1 MKPIKLTMQAFGPF
15 AQTETIEFDKLGTNP
30 LFLINGP
37 TGSGKTSI
45 LDAICFAL
53 YGETTG
59 NERQGIQMRCDMA
72 APTLLTEVTLEFS
85 LHGKSYRVIRSPEQE
100 APKARGEGMTVR
112 KHTAAL
118 YEITDEEKLITSK
131 TTQVKTEVTNI
142 IGLNETQFRQV
153 MVLPQGKFRELLLAT
168 SKEREEIFG
177 QLFQTDI
184 YKKIEYALKDKASA
198 ISKAKDE
205 FDNQIRGALQV
216 AGVSSEA
223 ELTEQREALSVQ
235 FESVQKQEQESLAQ
249 LNAVKTELQKAE
261 ALSNEFKKREQAEV
275 ALKQHLEQSD
285 AVSSRQL
292 QLDNAKKASKVELPY
307 VTLQNASKQTQ
318 ELEQK
323 VAKLSQDLTVAND
336 AVKSKEGALQ
346 TAKEQAAQ
354 LPKLTEQ
361 QYQLEGMKGKLVEK
375 SELEE
380 AINAGLAQKSEFE
393 VTLKKYIALKEKLT
407 LEAQQG
413 QKSLDQARVDVAS
426 IGSVEAEI
434 KQQQRLMQDLQK
446 LTGLNQELAKLD
458 ALTPSK
464 QASVDKAKAR
474 YAELQRSAD
483 TLELSW
489 HNAQAAVLAQRLQ
502 AGEMCPVCGS
512 VEHPQPAQFVGEE
525 VTKDQVQNARN
536 IEREGQVALN
546 QLNNQLEQHNIAI
559 EQYKQQIE
567 QLSVELGQNA
577 SMDLSALQASM
588 QQLNERL
595 QQLSSINLVQLE
607 QSVNELNQRCITGES
622 KINDLQNQMAANES
636 TIKVNQEQL
645 AKLSASLDAKYS
657 SLDVLEQEIVAIQK
671 QITELNT
678 AFESAQN
685 HLQQAVLAKTNIES
699 QLTTNQQWLNEALD
713 RLNTAKADWNQALQA
728 SAFEDEAQFIACKVD
743 EAEMQ
748 IWQQEIDVFKQ
759 TQIKLEQTL
768 ADLSST
774 LKDLALPDLD
784 DLNVKLNSIQQSY
797 VEARNQL
804 DSTRSLF
811 ERLEKVRNDI
821 ATLHDKNTKL
831 EDEYKVFGTLYDVAS
846 GKTGSRISLHR
857 FVLGV
862 LLDDVLIQASQR
874 LSLMSKGRYILAR
887 KTEGF
892 KGAAGRGLDLVVEDS
907 YTGKTR
913 DVATLSGGES
923 FMAAL
928 ALALGLSDVVQ
939 SYSGGIRLDT
949 LFIDEGF
956 GSLDPE
962 SLDLAIQTL
971 VDLQQTGRM
980 IGVISHVSEL
990 KEQMAQRIDVEPSRL
1005 GSTVSVK
1012 SQMAFDSSSVK
1023 VNGTGKH

>member
-235 FESVQKQEQESLAQ
+235 FETVQKQEKESLAQ
-249 LNAVKTELQKAE
+249 LNAVKTDLQKAE
-261 ALSNEFKKREQAEV
+261 ALSNEFKKREQAEI

-375 SELEE
+375 SELEK
-380 AINAGLAQKSEFE
+380 AINAGLTQKSEFE
-393 VTLKKYIALKEKLT
+393 ATLKKYIALKEKLT

-458 ALTPSK
+458 ALTLSK
-464 QASVDKAKAR
+464 QASVDQAKAR
-474 YAELQRSAD
+474 YVELQRSAD

-525 VTKDQVQNARN
+525 VTKEQVQRARN
-536 IEREGQVALN
+536 TEREGQVVLN
-546 QLNNQLEQHNIAI
+546 QLNNQLEQHNIAVG
-559 EQYKQQIE
+559 QYKQQIE

-607 QSVNELNQRCITGES
+607 QSVNELNQRCVTGEG
-622 KINDLQNQMAANES
+622 KINDLLNQMAANES

-657 SLDVLEQEIVAIQK
+657 SLEVLEQDIVAIQK
-671 QITELNT
+671 QIAELNAT
-678 AFESAQN
+678 FEAAQN

-699 QLTTNQQWLNEALD
+699 QLTTNQQWLNEALE
-713 RLNTAKADWNQALQA
+713 RLNTAKTDWAQALQA
-728 SAFEDEAQFIACKVD
+728 SAFEDEAQFLASKVD

-748 IWQQEIDVFKQ
+748 VWQQEIDVFKQ

-768 ADLSST
+768 ADLSSE
-774 LKDLALPDLD
+774 LKDLALPDLEG
-784 DLNVKLNSIQQSY
+784 LNVKLNSIQQSY

-962 SLDLAIQTL
+962 SLDLSIQTL

-1012 SQMAFDSSSVK
+1012 SQMAFDS
-1023 VNGTGKH
+1023 

>member
-223 ELTEQREALSVQ
+223 ELTEQREALSSQ

-261 ALSNEFKKREQAEV
+261 VLSNEFKKREQAEI
-275 ALKQHLEQSD
+275 ALKRHLEQSD

-292 QLDNAKKASKVELPY
+292 QLDNAMKASKVELPY

-346 TAKEQAAQ
+346 IAKEQAAQ

-375 SELEE
+375 SELEK
-380 AINAGLAQKSEFE
+380 AINAGLTQKSEFE
-393 VTLKKYIALKEKLT
+393 ATLKKYIALKEKLT
-407 LEAQQG
+407 LEAQRG

-426 IGSVEAEI
+426 IGSVEVEI

-464 QASVDKAKAR
+464 QASVDQAKAR
-474 YAELQRSAD
+474 YVELQRSAD

-525 VTKDQVQNARN
+525 VTKEQVQRARN
-536 IEREGQVALN
+536 TEREGQVVLN
-546 QLNNQLEQHNIAI
+546 QLNNQLEQHNIAVG
-559 EQYKQQIE
+559 QYKQQIE

-577 SMDLSALQASM
+577 SMDSGALQASM
-588 QQLNERL
+588 QQFNERL
-595 QQLSSINLVQLE
+595 QKLSSINLVQLE
-607 QSVNELNQRCITGES
+607 QNVNELNQRCVTGEG

-657 SLDVLEQEIVAIQK
+657 SLEVLEQDIVAIQK
-671 QITELNT
+671 QITDLNT
-678 AFESAQN
+678 SLETAQN

-699 QLTTNQQWLNEALD
+699 QLTTNQQWLNEALEH
-713 RLNTAKADWNQALQA
+713 LNTAKTDWAQALQA
-728 SAFEDEAQFIACKVD
+728 SAFEDEAQFLASKVD

-748 IWQQEIDVFKQ
+748 VWQQEIDAFKQ
-759 TQIKLEQTL
+759 NQIKLEQTL
-768 ADLSST
+768 TDLSST
-774 LKDLALPDLD
+774 LKDLVLPDLEE
-784 DLNVKLNSIQQSY
+784 LNVKLNSNQQNY

-1012 SQMAFDSSSVK
+1012 SQMVFDS
-1023 VNGTGKH
+1023 

>member
-131 TTQVKTEVTNI
+131 TTQVKTELTNI

-168 SKEREEIFG
+168 SKEREETFG

-249 LNAVKTELQKAE
+249 LNALKTELQKAE
-261 ALSNEFKKREQAEV
+261 ALSNEFKKREQAEI

-307 VTLQNASKQTQ
+307 VTLQSASKQTQ

-346 TAKEQAAQ
+346 IAKEQAAQ

-361 QYQLEGMKGKLVEK
+361 QYQLEGMKVKLVEK
-375 SELEE
+375 AELEK
-380 AINAGLAQKSEFE
+380 AINAGLTQKSEFE
-393 VTLKKYIALKEKLT
+393 ATLKKYSALKEKLT

-413 QKSLDQARVDVAS
+413 QKLLDQARVDVAS

-446 LTGLNQELAKLD
+446 LTGLDQELAKLD
-458 ALTPSK
+458 TLAPSK
-464 QASVDKAKAR
+464 QASVDQAKAR
-474 YAELQRSAD
+474 YVELQRSAD

-559 EQYKQQIE
+559 GQYKQQIE

-577 SMDLSALQASM
+577 SMDLGTLQASM

-607 QSVNELNQRCITGES
+607 QSVNELNQRCVTGEG

-657 SLDVLEQEIVAIQK
+657 SLEVLEQDIVAIQK
-671 QITELNT
+671 QIAELNS
-678 AFESAQN
+678 ALENAQN

-713 RLNTAKADWNQALQA
+713 RLSTAKADWEQALQA
-728 SAFEDEAQFIACKVD
+728 SAFEDEAQFLACKVD

-748 IWQQEIDVFKQ
+748 VWQKEIEVFKQ

-774 LKDLALPDLD
+774 LKDLALPDLQG
-784 DLNVKLNSIQQSY
+784 LNVKLNSVQQSY

-1012 SQMAFDSSSVK
+1012 SQMVFDS
-1023 VNGTGKH
+1023 

>member
-1 MKPIKLTMQAFGPF
+1 MKPFKLTMQAFGPF

-118 YEITDEEKLITSK
+118 YEITDEDKLITSK

-216 AGVSSEA
+216 AGVSSEV

-235 FESVQKQEQESLAQ
+235 FETVQKQEQESLAQ

-261 ALSNEFKKREQAEV
+261 ALSNEFKKREQAEI

-323 VAKLSQDLTVAND
+323 VAKLSQDLSVAND

-375 SELEE
+375 SELEK
-380 AINAGLAQKSEFE
+380 AINAGLTQKSEFE
-393 VTLKKYIALKEKLT
+393 ATLKKYISLKEKLT

-464 QASVDKAKAR
+464 QASVDQAKAR
-474 YAELQRSAD
+474 YVELQRSAD

-525 VTKDQVQNARN
+525 VTKEQVQRARN
-536 IEREGQVALN
+536 TEREGQVVLN
-546 QLNNQLEQHNIAI
+546 QLNNQLEQHNIAVG
-559 EQYKQQIE
+559 QYKQQIE
-567 QLSVELGQNA
+567 QLSVELGHNA

-607 QSVNELNQRCITGES
+607 QSVNELYQRCVTGEG

-657 SLDVLEQEIVAIQK
+657 SLEVLEQDIVAIQK
-671 QITELNT
+671 QIKELNT
-678 AFESAQN
+678 AFETAQN

-699 QLTTNQQWLNEALD
+699 QLTTNQQWLNEALE
-713 RLNTAKADWNQALQA
+713 RLNTAKADWAQALQA
-728 SAFEDEAQFIACKVD
+728 SAFEDEAQFLASKVD

-748 IWQQEIDVFKQ
+748 VWQQEIDVFKQ

-774 LKDLALPDLD
+774 LKDLALPDLEG
-784 DLNVKLNSIQQSY
+784 LNVKLNSIQQSY

-846 GKTGSRISLHR
+846 GKTGSRINLHR

-1012 SQMAFDSSSVK
+1012 SQMTFDS
-1023 VNGTGKH
+1023 

>member
-142 IGLNETQFRQV
+142 VGLNETQFRQV

-198 ISKAKDE
+198 ISKAKGE

-261 ALSNEFKKREQAEV
+261 ALSNEFKKREQAEI
-275 ALKQHLEQSD
+275 ALKRHLEQSD

-375 SELEE
+375 SELEK
-380 AINAGLAQKSEFE
+380 AINAGLTQKSEFE
-393 VTLKKYIALKEKLT
+393 ATLKKYIALKEKLT
-407 LEAQQG
+407 LEAQRG

-464 QASVDKAKAR
+464 QALVDQAKAR
-474 YAELQRSAD
+474 YVELQRSAD

-525 VTKDQVQNARN
+525 VTKEQVQRARN
-536 IEREGQVALN
+536 TEREGQVVLN
-546 QLNNQLEQHNIAI
+546 QLNNQLEQHNIAVG
-559 EQYKQQIE
+559 QYKQQIE

-577 SMDLSALQASM
+577 LMDLSALQASM

-607 QSVNELNQRCITGES
+607 QSVNELNQRCVTGEG
-622 KINDLQNQMAANES
+622 KISDLQNQMAANES
-636 TIKVNQEQL
+636 TVKVNQEQL

-657 SLDVLEQEIVAIQK
+657 SLEVLEQDIVAIQK
-671 QITELNT
+671 QIAELNAT
-678 AFESAQN
+678 FESAQN

-699 QLTTNQQWLNEALD
+699 QLTTNQQWLNEALE
-713 RLNTAKADWNQALQA
+713 RLNTAKADWAQALQA
-728 SAFEDEAQFIACKVD
+728 SAFEDEAQFLTSKVD

-748 IWQQEIDVFKQ
+748 VWQQEIDAFKQ

-768 ADLSST
+768 ADLNST
-774 LKDLALPDLD
+774 LKDLVLPDLEGF
-784 DLNVKLNSIQQSY
+784 NVKLNSVQQSY

-874 LSLMSKGRYILAR
+874 LSLISKGRYILAR

-1012 SQMAFDSSSVK
+1012 SQMAFDS
-1023 VNGTGKH
+1023 

>member
-249 LNAVKTELQKAE
+249 LNALKTELQKAE
-261 ALSNEFKKREQAEV
+261 ALSNEFKKREQAEI

-307 VTLQNASKQTQ
+307 VTLQSASKQTQ

-375 SELEE
+375 SELEK
-380 AINAGLAQKSEFE
+380 AINAGLTQKCEFE
-393 VTLKKYIALKEKLT
+393 ATLKKYIALKEKLT

-426 IGSVEAEI
+426 IGTVEAEI

-464 QASVDKAKAR
+464 QASVDQAKAR
-474 YAELQRSAD
+474 YVELQRSAD

-525 VTKDQVQNARN
+525 VTKEQVQRARN
-536 IEREGQVALN
+536 TEREGQVALN
-546 QLNNQLEQHNIAI
+546 QLSNQLEQHNIAVG
-559 EQYKQQIE
+559 QYKQQIE
-567 QLSVELGQNA
+567 QLSVELGQTA

-595 QQLSSINLVQLE
+595 QQLSSIDLVQLE
-607 QSVNELNQRCITGES
+607 QSVNELNQRCVTGEG

-636 TIKVNQEQL
+636 TIKVNREQL
-645 AKLSASLDAKYS
+645 AKLSSSLDAKYS
-657 SLDVLEQEIVAIQK
+657 SLEVLEQDIVAIQK
-671 QITELNT
+671 QIAELNS
-678 AFESAQN
+678 ALENAQN

-699 QLTTNQQWLNEALD
+699 QLTTNQQWFNEALD
-713 RLNTAKADWNQALQA
+713 RFSTAKADWEQALQA
-728 SAFEDEAQFIACKVD
+728 SAFEDEAQFLACKVD

-748 IWQQEIDVFKQ
+748 VWQQEIDAFKQ

-774 LKDLALPDLD
+774 LKDLALPDLENI
-784 DLNVKLNSIQQSY
+784 NVKLNSVQQSY

-1012 SQMAFDSSSVK
+1012 SQMAFDS
-1023 VNGTGKH
+1023 

>member
-59 NERQGIQMRCDMA
+59 NDRQGTQMRCDMA

-216 AGVSSEA
+216 AGVSSEV
-223 ELTEQREALSVQ
+223 ELTEQREALYAQ

-261 ALSNEFKKREQAEV
+261 ALSNEFKKREQAEI

-375 SELEE
+375 SELEK
-380 AINAGLAQKSEFE
+380 AINAGLTQKSEFE
-393 VTLKKYIALKEKLT
+393 VTLNKYIALKEKLT

-464 QASVDKAKAR
+464 QASVDQAKAR
-474 YAELQRSAD
+474 YVELQRSAD

-525 VTKDQVQNARN
+525 VTKEQVQRARN
-536 IEREGQVALN
+536 TEREGQVVLN
-546 QLNNQLEQHNIAI
+546 QLNNQLEQHNIAVG
-559 EQYKQQIE
+559 QYKQQIE

-577 SMDLSALQASM
+577 LMDLSALQASM

-607 QSVNELNQRCITGES
+607 QSVNELNQRCVTGEG
-622 KINDLQNQMAANES
+622 KINDLLNQMAANES

-657 SLDVLEQEIVAIQK
+657 SLEVLEQDIVAIQK
-671 QITELNT
+671 QIAELNAT
-678 AFESAQN
+678 FEAAQN

-699 QLTTNQQWLNEALD
+699 QLTTNQQWLNEALE
-713 RLNTAKADWNQALQA
+713 RLNTAKTDWAQALQA
-728 SAFEDEAQFIACKVD
+728 SAFEDEAQFLACKVD

-748 IWQQEIDVFKQ
+748 VWQQEIDAFKQ

-768 ADLSST
+768 ADLNST
-774 LKDLALPDLD
+774 LKDLALPDLEG
-784 DLNVKLNSIQQSY
+784 LNVKLNSTQQSY

-1012 SQMAFDSSSVK
+1012 SQMAFDS
-1023 VNGTGKH
+1023 

>member
-131 TTQVKTEVTNI
+131 TTQVKTEVSNI

-261 ALSNEFKKREQAEV
+261 ALSNEFKKREHAEI
-275 ALKQHLEQSD
+275 ALKQHLEKSD

-307 VTLQNASKQTQ
+307 VTLQNASKQMQ

-323 VAKLSQDLTVAND
+323 VAKLSQDLTVANE

-375 SELEE
+375 SELEK
-380 AINAGLAQKSEFE
+380 AINAGLTQKSEFE
-393 VTLKKYIALKEKLT
+393 ATLKKYIALKEKLT

-464 QASVDKAKAR
+464 QASVDQAKAR
-474 YAELQRSAD
+474 YVELQRSAD

-536 IEREGQVALN
+536 IEREGQVLLN

-559 EQYKQQIE
+559 GQYKQQIE

-577 SMDLSALQASM
+577 SMDLGALQASM

-607 QSVNELNQRCITGES
+607 QSVNELNQRCVTGEG

-657 SLDVLEQEIVAIQK
+657 SLEVLEQDIVAIQK
-671 QITELNT
+671 QIAELNAT
-678 AFESAQN
+678 FEAAQN

-699 QLTTNQQWLNEALD
+699 QLTTNQQWLNEAVE
-713 RLNTAKADWNQALQA
+713 RLNTAQTDWAQALQA
-728 SAFEDEAQFIACKVD
+728 SAFEDEAQFLASKVD

-748 IWQQEIDVFKQ
+748 VWQQEIDVFKQ

-768 ADLSST
+768 ADLSSE
-774 LKDLALPDLD
+774 LKDLALPDIEE
-784 DLNVKLNSIQQSY
+784 LNVKLNSVQQGY

-831 EDEYKVFGTLYDVAS
+831 ENEYKVFGTLYDVAS

-1012 SQMAFDSSSVK
+1012 SQMVFDS
-1023 VNGTGKH
+1023 

>member
-15 AQTETIEFDKLGTNP
+15 AQTETIEFDKLGANP

-249 LNAVKTELQKAE
+249 LNALKTELQKAE
-261 ALSNEFKKREQAEV
+261 ALSNEFKKREQAEI

-307 VTLQNASKQTQ
+307 VTLQSASKQTQ

-323 VAKLSQDLTVAND
+323 IAKLSQDLTVAND

-375 SELEE
+375 SELEK
-380 AINAGLAQKSEFE
+380 AINAGLTQKSEFE
-393 VTLKKYIALKEKLT
+393 ATLKKYIALKEKLT

-413 QKSLDQARVDVAS
+413 QKLLDQARVDVAS
-426 IGSVEAEI
+426 IGTVEAEI

-464 QASVDKAKAR
+464 QASVDQAKAR
-474 YAELQRSAD
+474 YVELQRSAD

-489 HNAQAAVLAQRLQ
+489 HNAQAAVLAQRLR

-525 VTKDQVQNARN
+525 VTKEQVQRARN
-536 IEREGQVALN
+536 TEREGQVALN
-546 QLNNQLEQHNIAI
+546 QLSNQLEQHNIAVG
-559 EQYKQQIE
+559 QYKQQIE
-567 QLSVELGQNA
+567 QLSVELGQTA

-588 QQLNERL
+588 QQLSERL

-607 QSVNELNQRCITGES
+607 QSVNELNQRCVTGEG

-636 TIKVNQEQL
+636 TIKVNREQL

-657 SLDVLEQEIVAIQK
+657 SLEVLEQDIVAIQK
-671 QITELNT
+671 QIAELNS
-678 AFESAQN
+678 ALENAQN

-713 RLNTAKADWNQALQA
+713 RFSTAKADWEQALQA
-728 SAFEDEAQFIACKVD
+728 SAFEDEAQFLACKVD

-748 IWQQEIDVFKQ
+748 VWQQEIDAFKQ

-774 LKDLALPDLD
+774 LKDLALPDLEN
-784 DLNVKLNSIQQSY
+784 LNVKLNSVQQSY

-821 ATLHDKNTKL
+821 ATLHDKNIKL

-1012 SQMAFDSSSVK
+1012 SQMAFDS
-1023 VNGTGKH
+1023 

>member
-216 AGVSSEA
+216 AGVSSEV
-223 ELTEQREALSVQ
+223 ELTEQREALSFQ

-261 ALSNEFKKREQAEV
+261 ALSNEFKKREHAEI
-275 ALKQHLEQSD
+275 ALKQHLEKSD

-375 SELEE
+375 SELEK
-380 AINAGLAQKSEFE
+380 AINAGLTQKSEFE
-393 VTLKKYIALKEKLT
+393 ATLKKYIALKEKLT

-426 IGSVEAEI
+426 IGTVEAEI

-464 QASVDKAKAR
+464 QASVDQAKAR
-474 YAELQRSAD
+474 YVELQRSAD

-525 VTKDQVQNARN
+525 VTKVQVQNARN

-559 EQYKQQIE
+559 GQYKQQIE

-577 SMDLSALQASM
+577 STDLGALQTSM
-588 QQLNERL
+588 QQFNERL

-607 QSVNELNQRCITGES
+607 QSVNELNQRCVTGEG
-622 KINDLQNQMAANES
+622 KINDLQNQMVANES

-657 SLDVLEQEIVAIQK
+657 SLEVLEQDIVAIQK
-671 QITELNT
+671 QIAELNS
-678 AFESAQN
+678 ALENAQN

-713 RLNTAKADWNQALQA
+713 RFSTAKADWEQALQA
-728 SAFEDEAQFIACKVD
+728 SAFEDEAQFLACKVD

-748 IWQQEIDVFKQ
+748 VWQQEIDAFKQ

-774 LKDLALPDLD
+774 LKDLALPDLEN
-784 DLNVKLNSIQQSY
+784 LNVKLNSVQQSY

-1012 SQMAFDSSSVK
+1012 SQMAFDS
-1023 VNGTGKH
+1023 

>member
-118 YEITDEEKLITSK
+118 YEVTDEEKLITSK

-142 IGLNETQFRQV
+142 VGLNETQFRQV

-184 YKKIEYALKDKASA
+184 YKKIEYALKDKAST

-261 ALSNEFKKREQAEV
+261 ALSNEFKKREQAEI
-275 ALKQHLEQSD
+275 ALKRHLEQSD

-375 SELEE
+375 SELEK
-380 AINAGLAQKSEFE
+380 AINAGLTQKSEFE
-393 VTLKKYIALKEKLT
+393 ATLKKYIALKEKLT
-407 LEAQQG
+407 LEAQRG

-464 QASVDKAKAR
+464 QALFDQAKAR
-474 YAELQRSAD
+474 YVELQRSAD

-525 VTKDQVQNARN
+525 VTKEQVQRARN
-536 IEREGQVALN
+536 TEREGQVALN
-546 QLNNQLEQHNIAI
+546 QLSNQLEQHNIAVG
-559 EQYKQQIE
+559 QYKQQIE

-607 QSVNELNQRCITGES
+607 QSVNELNQRCVTGES

-636 TIKVNQEQL
+636 TIKGNQEQL

-657 SLDVLEQEIVAIQK
+657 SLEVLEQDIVVIQK

-699 QLTTNQQWLNEALD
+699 QLTTNQQWLNEALE
-713 RLNTAKADWNQALQA
+713 RLNTAKTDWAQSLQA
-728 SAFEDEAQFIACKVD
+728 SAFEDEAQFLASKVD

-748 IWQQEIDVFKQ
+748 VWQQEIEAFKQ

-774 LKDLALPDLD
+774 LKDLALPDLEGF
-784 DLNVKLNSIQQSY
+784 NVKLNSVQQSY

-928 ALALGLSDVVQ
+928 ALALGLS
-939 SYSGGIRLDT
+939 
-949 LFIDEGF
+949 
-956 GSLDPE
+956 
-962 SLDLAIQTL
+962 
-971 VDLQQTGRM
+971 
-980 IGVISHVSEL
+980 
-990 KEQMAQRIDVEPSRL
+990 
-1005 GSTVSVK
+1005 
-1012 SQMAFDSSSVK
+1012 
-1023 VNGTGKH
+1023 

>member
-131 TTQVKTEVTNI
+131 TTQVKIEVTNI

-249 LNAVKTELQKAE
+249 LNALKTELQKAE
-261 ALSNEFKKREQAEV
+261 ALSNEFKKREQAEI

-354 LPKLTEQ
+354 LPKLIEQ

-375 SELEE
+375 SELEK
-380 AINAGLAQKSEFE
+380 AINAGLTQKSEFE
-393 VTLKKYIALKEKLT
+393 ATLKKYIALKEKLT

-426 IGSVEAEI
+426 IGTVEAEI

-464 QASVDKAKAR
+464 QASVDQVKAR
-474 YAELQRSAD
+474 YVELQRSAD

-489 HNAQAAVLAQRLQ
+489 HNAQAAVLAQRLR

-525 VTKDQVQNARN
+525 VTKEQVQRARN
-536 IEREGQVALN
+536 TEREGQVALN
-546 QLNNQLEQHNIAI
+546 QLSNQLEQHNIAVG
-559 EQYKQQIE
+559 QYKQQIE
-567 QLSVELGQNA
+567 QLSVELGQAA

-607 QSVNELNQRCITGES
+607 QSVNELNQRCVTGEG

-636 TIKVNQEQL
+636 TIKVNREQL

-657 SLDVLEQEIVAIQK
+657 SLEVLEQDIVAIQK
-671 QITELNT
+671 QIAELNS
-678 AFESAQN
+678 ALENAQN

-713 RLNTAKADWNQALQA
+713 RFSTAKADWEQALQA
-728 SAFEDEAQFIACKVD
+728 SAFEDEAQFLACKVD

-748 IWQQEIDVFKQ
+748 VWQQEIDAFKQ

-774 LKDLALPDLD
+774 LKDLALPDLEN
-784 DLNVKLNSIQQSY
+784 LNVKLNGVQQSY

-1012 SQMAFDSSSVK
+1012 SQMAFDS
-1023 VNGTGKH
+1023 

>member
-216 AGVSSEA
+216 AGVSSEV

-249 LNAVKTELQKAE
+249 LNAVKTDLQKAE
-261 ALSNEFKKREQAEV
+261 ALSNEFKKREQAEI

-375 SELEE
+375 SELEK
-380 AINAGLAQKSEFE
+380 AINAGLTQKSEFE
-393 VTLKKYIALKEKLT
+393 ATLKKYSALKEKLT

-413 QKSLDQARVDVAS
+413 QKLLDQARVDVAS

-458 ALTPSK
+458 TLAPSK
-464 QASVDKAKAR
+464 QASVDQAKAR
-474 YAELQRSAD
+474 YVELQRSAD

-559 EQYKQQIE
+559 GQYKQQIE

-577 SMDLSALQASM
+577 SMDLGTLQASM

-607 QSVNELNQRCITGES
+607 QSVNELNQRCVTGEG

-657 SLDVLEQEIVAIQK
+657 SLEVLEQEIVAIQK
-671 QITELNT
+671 QIAELNS
-678 AFESAQN
+678 ALENAQN

-713 RLNTAKADWNQALQA
+713 RLSIAKADWEQALQA
-728 SAFEDEAQFIACKVD
+728 SAFEDKAQFLACKVD

-748 IWQQEIDVFKQ
+748 VWQQEIEAFKQ

-768 ADLSST
+768 ADLSSM
-774 LKDLALPDLD
+774 LKDLALPDLEG
-784 DLNVKLNSIQQSY
+784 LNVKLNSVQQSY

-1012 SQMAFDSSSVK
+1012 SQMAFDS
-1023 VNGTGKH
+1023 

>member
-249 LNAVKTELQKAE
+249 LNALKTELQKAE
-261 ALSNEFKKREQAEV
+261 ALSNEFKKREQAEI

-307 VTLQNASKQTQ
+307 VTLQNTSKQTQ

-375 SELEE
+375 SELEK
-380 AINAGLAQKSEFE
+380 AINAGLTQKSEFE
-393 VTLKKYIALKEKLT
+393 ATLKKYIALKEKLT

-464 QASVDKAKAR
+464 QASVDQAKAR
-474 YAELQRSAD
+474 YVELQRSAD

-525 VTKDQVQNARN
+525 VTKEQVQRARN
-536 IEREGQVALN
+536 TEREGQVALN

-559 EQYKQQIE
+559 GQYKQQIE

-577 SMDLSALQASM
+577 SMDLGALQASM
-588 QQLNERL
+588 QQLDERL

-607 QSVNELNQRCITGES
+607 QSVNELNQRCVTGEG

-636 TIKVNQEQL
+636 TIKVNREQL
-645 AKLSASLDAKYS
+645 AKLSSSLDAKYS
-657 SLDVLEQEIVAIQK
+657 SLEVLEQDIVAIQK
-671 QITELNT
+671 QIAELNS
-678 AFESAQN
+678 ALENAQN

-713 RLNTAKADWNQALQA
+713 RFSTAKADWEQALQA
-728 SAFEDEAQFIACKVD
+728 SAFEDEAQFLACKVD

-748 IWQQEIDVFKQ
+748 VWQQEIDAFKQ

-774 LKDLALPDLD
+774 LKDLALPDLENI
-784 DLNVKLNSIQQSY
+784 NVKLNSVQQSY

-1012 SQMAFDSSSVK
+1012 SQMAFDS
-1023 VNGTGKH
+1023 

>member
-1 MKPIKLTMQAFGPF
+1 MKPIQLTMQAFGPF

-118 YEITDEEKLITSK
+118 YEITEEEKLITSK

-216 AGVSSEA
+216 AGVSSEV
-223 ELTEQREALSVQ
+223 ELTEQREALFSQ

-261 ALSNEFKKREQAEV
+261 ALSNEFKKREHAEI
-275 ALKQHLEQSD
+275 ALKQHLEKSD

-375 SELEE
+375 SELEK
-380 AINAGLAQKSEFE
+380 AINAGLTQKSEFE
-393 VTLKKYIALKEKLT
+393 VTLNKYIALKEKLT

-464 QASVDKAKAR
+464 QASVDQAKAR
-474 YAELQRSAD
+474 YVELQRSAD

-525 VTKDQVQNARN
+525 VTKEQVQRARN
-536 IEREGQVALN
+536 TEREGQVVLN
-546 QLNNQLEQHNIAI
+546 QLNNQLEQHNIAVG
-559 EQYKQQIE
+559 QYKQQIE

-577 SMDLSALQASM
+577 LMDLSALQASM

-595 QQLSSINLVQLE
+595 QQLSSINLVQQE
-607 QSVNELNQRCITGES
+607 QSVNELNQRCVTGEG
-622 KINDLQNQMAANES
+622 KISDLQNQMAANES
-636 TIKVNQEQL
+636 TVKVNQEQL

-657 SLDVLEQEIVAIQK
+657 SLEVLEQDIVAIQK
-671 QITELNT
+671 QIAELNAT
-678 AFESAQN
+678 FEAAQN

-699 QLTTNQQWLNEALD
+699 QLTTNQQWLNEALE
-713 RLNTAKADWNQALQA
+713 RLNTAKADWEQALQA
-728 SAFEDEAQFIACKVD
+728 SAFEDEAQFLASKVD

-748 IWQQEIDVFKQ
+748 VWQQEIDAFKQ

-774 LKDLALPDLD
+774 LKDLALPDLEN
-784 DLNVKLNSIQQSY
+784 LNVKLNSVQQSY

-1012 SQMAFDSSSVK
+1012 SQMAFDS
-1023 VNGTGKH
+1023 

>member
-118 YEITDEEKLITSK
+118 YEITDKEKLITSK

-142 IGLNETQFRQV
+142 VGLNETQFRQV

-261 ALSNEFKKREQAEV
+261 ALSNEFKKREQAEI
-275 ALKQHLEQSD
+275 ALKRHLEQSD

-307 VTLQNASKQTQ
+307 VTLQNASKQAQ

-361 QYQLEGMKGKLVEK
+361 QYQLEAMKGKLVEK
-375 SELEE
+375 SELEKV
-380 AINAGLAQKSEFE
+380 INAGLTQKSEFE
-393 VTLKKYIALKEKLT
+393 ATLKKYIALKEKLT
-407 LEAQQG
+407 LEAQRG

-458 ALTPSK
+458 ALTSSK
-464 QASVDKAKAR
+464 QALVDQAKAR
-474 YAELQRSAD
+474 YVELQRSAD

-525 VTKDQVQNARN
+525 VTKEQVQRARN
-536 IEREGQVALN
+536 TEREGQVALN
-546 QLNNQLEQHNIAI
+546 QLSNQLDQHNIAVG
-559 EQYKQQIE
+559 QYKQQIE

-577 SMDLSALQASM
+577 SMDLSTLQASM

-607 QSVNELNQRCITGES
+607 QSVNELNQRCVTGEG

-636 TIKVNQEQL
+636 TIKGNQEQL

-657 SLDVLEQEIVAIQK
+657 SLEVLEQDIVVIQK

-699 QLTTNQQWLNEALD
+699 QLTTNQQWLNEALE
-713 RLNTAKADWNQALQA
+713 RLNTAKTDWAQALQA
-728 SAFEDEAQFIACKVD
+728 SAFEDEAQFLASKVD

-748 IWQQEIDVFKQ
+748 VWQQEIEAFKQ

-774 LKDLALPDLD
+774 LKDLALPDLEGF
-784 DLNVKLNSIQQSY
+784 NVKLNSAQQSY

-928 ALALGLSDVVQ
+928 GLALGLSDVVQ

-1012 SQMAFDSSSVK
+1012 SQMAFDS
-1023 VNGTGKH
+1023 

>member
-85 LHGKSYRVIRSPEQE
+85 LHGKSYRVIRSPEQD

-216 AGVSSEA
+216 AGVSSEV
-223 ELTEQREALSVQ
+223 ELTEQREALASQ

-261 ALSNEFKKREQAEV
+261 ALSNEFKKREQAEI

-375 SELEE
+375 SELEK
-380 AINAGLAQKSEFE
+380 AINAGLTQKSEFE

-464 QASVDKAKAR
+464 QASVDQAKAR
-474 YAELQRSAD
+474 YVELQRSAD

-525 VTKDQVQNARN
+525 VTKEQVQRARN
-536 IEREGQVALN
+536 TEREGQVVLN
-546 QLNNQLEQHNIAI
+546 QLNNQLEQHNIAVG
-559 EQYKQQIE
+559 QYKQQIE

-577 SMDLSALQASM
+577 LMDLSALQASM

-607 QSVNELNQRCITGES
+607 QSVNELNQRCVTGEG
-622 KINDLQNQMAANES
+622 KISDLQNQMAANES
-636 TIKVNQEQL
+636 TVKVNQEQL
-645 AKLSASLDAKYS
+645 AKLPASLDAKYS
-657 SLDVLEQEIVAIQK
+657 SLEVLEQDIVAIQK
-671 QITELNT
+671 QIAELNT
-678 AFESAQN
+678 AFEAAQN

-699 QLTTNQQWLNEALD
+699 QLTTNQQWLNEALE
-713 RLNTAKADWNQALQA
+713 RLNTAKAIWDQALQA
-728 SAFEDEAQFIACKVD
+728 SAFEGEAQFLASKVD

-748 IWQQEIDVFKQ
+748 VWQQEIDAFKQ

-768 ADLSST
+768 ADLSSE
-774 LKDLALPDLD
+774 LKDLALPELEG
-784 DLNVKLNSIQQSY
+784 LNVKLNSTQQSY

-1012 SQMAFDSSSVK
+1012 SQMAFDS
-1023 VNGTGKH
+1023 

>member
-85 LHGKSYRVIRSPEQE
+85 LHGSSYRVIRSPEQE

-131 TTQVKTEVTNI
+131 TTQVKTEATNI

-261 ALSNEFKKREQAEV
+261 ALSTEFKKREQAEI
-275 ALKQHLEQSD
+275 ALKRHLEQSD

-375 SELEE
+375 SELEK
-380 AINAGLAQKSEFE
+380 AINAGLTQKSEFE
-393 VTLKKYIALKEKLT
+393 ATLKKYIALKEKLT

-464 QASVDKAKAR
+464 QALVDQAKAR
-474 YAELQRSAD
+474 YVELQRLAD

-525 VTKDQVQNARN
+525 VTKEQVQRARN
-536 IEREGQVALN
+536 TEREGQVALN
-546 QLNNQLEQHNIAI
+546 QLSNQLEQHNIAVG
-559 EQYKQQIE
+559 QYKQQIE

-577 SMDLSALQASM
+577 SMDLGALQASM

-607 QSVNELNQRCITGES
+607 QSVNELNQRCVTGEG
-622 KINDLQNQMAANES
+622 KINDLQNQMVANES

-657 SLDVLEQEIVAIQK
+657 SLEVLEQDIVAIQK
-671 QITELNT
+671 QIAELNS
-678 AFESAQN
+678 ALENAQN

-699 QLTTNQQWLNEALD
+699 QLTTNQQWLNEALE
-713 RLNTAKADWNQALQA
+713 RFSTAKADWEQALQA
-728 SAFEDEAQFIACKVD
+728 SAFEDEAQFLACKVD

-748 IWQQEIDVFKQ
+748 VWQQEIDAFKQ

-774 LKDLALPDLD
+774 LKDLALPDLEN
-784 DLNVKLNSIQQSY
+784 LNVKLNSVQQSY
-797 VEARNQL
+797 VEARDQL

-821 ATLHDKNTKL
+821 VTLHDKNTKL

-1012 SQMAFDSSSVK
+1012 SQMAFDS
-1023 VNGTGKH
+1023 

>member
-216 AGVSSEA
+216 AGVSSEV

-235 FESVQKQEQESLAQ
+235 FETVQKQEQESLAQ

-261 ALSNEFKKREQAEV
+261 ALSNEFKKREQAEI

-307 VTLQNASKQTQ
+307 VTLQNASKQMQ

-346 TAKEQAAQ
+346 IAKEQAAQ

-375 SELEE
+375 SELEK
-380 AINAGLAQKSEFE
+380 AINAGLTQKSEFE

-434 KQQQRLMQDLQK
+434 KQQQRLTQDLQK

-464 QASVDKAKAR
+464 QASVDQAKAR
-474 YAELQRSAD
+474 YVELQRSAD

-512 VEHPQPAQFVGEE
+512 VEHPRPAQFVGEE
-525 VTKDQVQNARN
+525 VTKEQVQRARN
-536 IEREGQVALN
+536 AEREGQVVLN
-546 QLNNQLEQHNIAI
+546 QLNNQLEQHNIAVG
-559 EQYKQQIE
+559 QYKQQIE
-567 QLSVELGQNA
+567 QLYVELGQNA
-577 SMDLSALQASM
+577 LMDLNALQASM

-607 QSVNELNQRCITGES
+607 QSVNELNQRCVTGEG
-622 KINDLQNQMAANES
+622 KISDLQNQMAANES
-636 TIKVNQEQL
+636 TVKVNQEQL

-657 SLDVLEQEIVAIQK
+657 SLEVLEQDIVAIQK
-671 QITELNT
+671 QIAELNST
-678 AFESAQN
+678 FEAAQN

-699 QLTTNQQWLNEALD
+699 QLTTNQQWLNEALE
-713 RLNTAKADWNQALQA
+713 RLNTAKAVWDQALQA
-728 SAFEDEAQFIACKVD
+728 SAFEDEAQFLASKVD

-748 IWQQEIDVFKQ
+748 VWQQEIDAFKQ

-768 ADLSST
+768 ADLSSE
-774 LKDLALPDLD
+774 LKDLALPDLEG
-784 DLNVKLNSIQQSY
+784 LNVKLNSTQQSY

-831 EDEYKVFGTLYDVAS
+831 ENEYKVFGTLYDVAS

-1012 SQMAFDSSSVK
+1012 SQMAFDS
-1023 VNGTGKH
+1023 

>member
-118 YEITDEEKLITSK
+118 YEITEEEKLITSK

-235 FESVQKQEQESLAQ
+235 FESVQKQEQEFLAQ

-261 ALSNEFKKREQAEV
+261 ALSNEFKKREQAEI

-285 AVSSRQL
+285 AVSSRRL

-336 AVKSKEGALQ
+336 AVKSKEGALK

-375 SELEE
+375 SELEK
-380 AINAGLAQKSEFE
+380 AINAGLTQKSEFE
-393 VTLKKYIALKEKLT
+393 STLKKYSALKEKLT

-413 QKSLDQARVDVAS
+413 QKLLDQARVDVAS

-446 LTGLNQELAKLD
+446 LTGLNQELVKLD
-458 ALTPSK
+458 TLTPSK
-464 QASVDKAKAR
+464 QASVDQAKAR
-474 YAELQRSAD
+474 YVELQRSAD

-512 VEHPQPAQFVGEE
+512 LEHPQPAQFVGEE

-559 EQYKQQIE
+559 GQYKQQIE

-577 SMDLSALQASM
+577 SMDLGTLQASM
-588 QQLNERL
+588 HQFNERL
-595 QQLSSINLVQLE
+595 QQLSSINLAQLE
-607 QSVNELNQRCITGES
+607 QSVNELNQRCITGEG

-657 SLDVLEQEIVAIQK
+657 SLEVLEQDIVAIQK
-671 QITELNT
+671 QIAELNS
-678 AFESAQN
+678 ALENAQN

-713 RLNTAKADWNQALQA
+713 RLSTAKADWEQALQA
-728 SAFEDEAQFIACKVD
+728 SAFEDEAQFLACKVD

-748 IWQQEIDVFKQ
+748 VWQQEIEAFKQ

-774 LKDLALPDLD
+774 LKDLALPDLEG
-784 DLNVKLNSIQQSY
+784 LNVKLNSVQQSY

-1012 SQMAFDSSSVK
+1012 SQMVFDS
-1023 VNGTGKH
+1023 

>member
-216 AGVSSEA
+216 AGVSSEV
-223 ELTEQREALSVQ
+223 ELTEQREALASQ

-261 ALSNEFKKREQAEV
+261 ALSNEFKKREQAEI

-375 SELEE
+375 SELEK
-380 AINAGLAQKSEFE
+380 AINAGLTQKSEFE
-393 VTLKKYIALKEKLT
+393 ATLKKYIALKEKLT

-426 IGSVEAEI
+426 IGTVEAEI

-464 QASVDKAKAR
+464 QASVDQAKAR
-474 YAELQRSAD
+474 YVELQRSAD

-489 HNAQAAVLAQRLQ
+489 HNAQAAILAQRLQ

-525 VTKDQVQNARN
+525 VTKEQVQRARN

-559 EQYKQQIE
+559 GQYKQQIE

-607 QSVNELNQRCITGES
+607 QSVNELNQRCVTGEG

-636 TIKVNQEQL
+636 TIKVNREQL
-645 AKLSASLDAKYS
+645 VKLSTSLDAKYS
-657 SLDVLEQEIVAIQK
+657 SLEVLEQDIVAIQK
-671 QITELNT
+671 QIAELNS
-678 AFESAQN
+678 ALENAQN

-713 RLNTAKADWNQALQA
+713 RFSTAKADWEQALQA
-728 SAFEDEAQFIACKVD
+728 SAFEDEAQFLACKVD

-748 IWQQEIDVFKQ
+748 VWQQEIDAFKQ

-774 LKDLALPDLD
+774 LKDLALPDLEN
-784 DLNVKLNSIQQSY
+784 LNVKLNSVQQSY

-1012 SQMAFDSSSVK
+1012 SQMAFDS
-1023 VNGTGKH
+1023 

>member
-59 NERQGIQMRCDMA
+59 NDRQGTQMRCDMA

-216 AGVSSEA
+216 AGVSSEV
-223 ELTEQREALSVQ
+223 ELTEQREALASQ

-261 ALSNEFKKREQAEV
+261 ALSNEFKKREQAEI

-375 SELEE
+375 SELEK
-380 AINAGLAQKSEFE
+380 AINAGLTQKSEFE
-393 VTLKKYIALKEKLT
+393 VTLNKYIALKEKLT

-464 QASVDKAKAR
+464 QASVDQAKAR
-474 YAELQRSAD
+474 YVELQRSAD

-525 VTKDQVQNARN
+525 VTKEQVQRARN
-536 IEREGQVALN
+536 TEREGQVVLN
-546 QLNNQLEQHNIAI
+546 QLNNQLEQHNIAVG
-559 EQYKQQIE
+559 QYKQQIE

-577 SMDLSALQASM
+577 LMDLSALQASM

-607 QSVNELNQRCITGES
+607 QSVNELNQRCVTGEG
-622 KINDLQNQMAANES
+622 KINDLLNQMAANES

-657 SLDVLEQEIVAIQK
+657 SLEVLEQDIVAIQK
-671 QITELNT
+671 QIAELNAT
-678 AFESAQN
+678 FEAAQN

-699 QLTTNQQWLNEALD
+699 QLTTNQQWLNEALE
-713 RLNTAKADWNQALQA
+713 RLNTAKTDWAQALQA
-728 SAFEDEAQFIACKVD
+728 SAFEDEAQFLACKVD

-748 IWQQEIDVFKQ
+748 VWQQGIDAFKQ

-774 LKDLALPDLD
+774 LKDLALPDLEG
-784 DLNVKLNSIQQSY
+784 LNVKLNSTQQSY

-1012 SQMAFDSSSVK
+1012 SQMAFDS
-1023 VNGTGKH
+1023 

>member
-249 LNAVKTELQKAE
+249 LNALKTELQKAE
-261 ALSNEFKKREQAEV
+261 ALSNEFKKREQAEI

-307 VTLQNASKQTQ
+307 VTLQSASKQTQ

-375 SELEE
+375 SELEK
-380 AINAGLAQKSEFE
+380 AINAGLTQKSEFE
-393 VTLKKYIALKEKLT
+393 ATLKKYIALKEKLT

-426 IGSVEAEI
+426 IGTVEAEI

-464 QASVDKAKAR
+464 QASVDQAKAR
-474 YAELQRSAD
+474 YVELQRSAD

-525 VTKDQVQNARN
+525 VTKEQVQRARN
-536 IEREGQVALN
+536 TEREGQVALN
-546 QLNNQLEQHNIAI
+546 QLSNQLEQHNIAVG
-559 EQYKQQIE
+559 QYKQQIE
-567 QLSVELGQNA
+567 QLSVELGQTA

-595 QQLSSINLVQLE
+595 QQLSSIDLVQLE
-607 QSVNELNQRCITGES
+607 QSVNELNQRCVTGEG

-636 TIKVNQEQL
+636 TIKVNREQL

-657 SLDVLEQEIVAIQK
+657 SLEVLEQDIVAIQK
-671 QITELNT
+671 QIAELNS
-678 AFESAQN
+678 ALENAQN

-713 RLNTAKADWNQALQA
+713 RLNTAKADWNQALLA
-728 SAFEDEAQFIACKVD
+728 SAFEDEAQFLACKVD

-748 IWQQEIDVFKQ
+748 VWQQEIDAFKQ

-774 LKDLALPDLD
+774 LKDLVLPDLEG
-784 DLNVKLNSIQQSY
+784 LNVKLNSNQQSY

-1012 SQMAFDSSSVK
+1012 SQMAFDS
-1023 VNGTGKH
+1023 

>member
-223 ELTEQREALSVQ
+223 ELTEQREALSAQ
-235 FESVQKQEQESLAQ
+235 FETVQKQEQESLAQ

-261 ALSNEFKKREQAEV
+261 ALSNEFKKREHAEI

-285 AVSSRQL
+285 AVSSCQL

-375 SELEE
+375 SELEK

-426 IGSVEAEI
+426 IGSIEAEI

-464 QASVDKAKAR
+464 QASVDQAKAR
-474 YAELQRSAD
+474 YVELQRSAD

-536 IEREGQVALN
+536 IEREGQVLLN
-546 QLNNQLEQHNIAI
+546 QLNNQLEQHNIAVG
-559 EQYKQQIE
+559 QYKQQIE

-588 QQLNERL
+588 QQFNERL

-607 QSVNELNQRCITGES
+607 QSVNELNQRCVIGEG

-657 SLDVLEQEIVAIQK
+657 SLEVLEQDIVAIQK
-671 QITELNT
+671 QITELNST
-678 AFESAQN
+678 FEAAQN

-699 QLTTNQQWLNEALD
+699 QLTTNQQWLNEALE
-713 RLNTAKADWNQALQA
+713 RLNTAKADWDQALQA
-728 SAFEDEAQFIACKVD
+728 SAFEDEAQFLASKVD

-748 IWQQEIDVFKQ
+748 VWQQEIDAFKQ

-768 ADLSST
+768 ADLSSE
-774 LKDLALPDLD
+774 LKDLALPDLEG
-784 DLNVKLNSIQQSY
+784 LNVKLNSIQQSY

-1012 SQMAFDSSSVK
+1012 SQMVFDS
-1023 VNGTGKH
+1023 

>member
-223 ELTEQREALSVQ
+223 ELTERREALSVQ
-235 FESVQKQEQESLAQ
+235 FETVQKQEQESLAQ

-261 ALSNEFKKREQAEV
+261 ALSNEFKKREQAEI
-275 ALKQHLEQSD
+275 ALKRHLEQSD

-375 SELEE
+375 SELEK
-380 AINAGLAQKSEFE
+380 AINAGLTQKSEFE
-393 VTLKKYIALKEKLT
+393 ATLKKYIALKEKLT
-407 LEAQQG
+407 LEAQRG

-446 LTGLNQELAKLD
+446 LTVLNQELAKLD

-464 QASVDKAKAR
+464 HALVDQAKAR
-474 YAELQRSAD
+474 YVELQRSAD

-525 VTKDQVQNARN
+525 VTKEQVQRARN
-536 IEREGQVALN
+536 TEREGQVALN
-546 QLNNQLEQHNIAI
+546 QLSNQLEQHNIAVG
-559 EQYKQQIE
+559 QYKQQIE

-577 SMDLSALQASM
+577 SMDLSSLQASM

-607 QSVNELNQRCITGES
+607 QSVNELNQRCVTGEG

-636 TIKVNQEQL
+636 TIKGNQEQL

-657 SLDVLEQEIVAIQK
+657 SIEVLEQDIVVIQK

-699 QLTTNQQWLNEALD
+699 QLTTNQQWLNEALE
-713 RLNTAKADWNQALQA
+713 RLNTAKTDWAQALQA
-728 SAFEDEAQFIACKVD
+728 SAFEGEAQFLASKVD

-748 IWQQEIDVFKQ
+748 VWQQEIEAFKQ

-774 LKDLALPDLD
+774 LKDLALPDLEGF
-784 DLNVKLNSIQQSY
+784 NVKLNSVQQSY

-1005 GSTVSVK
+1005 GSKVSVK
-1012 SQMAFDSSSVK
+1012 SQMAFDS
-1023 VNGTGKH
+1023 

>member
-235 FESVQKQEQESLAQ
+235 FETVQKQEQESLAQ

-261 ALSNEFKKREQAEV
+261 ALSNEFKKREQAEI
-275 ALKQHLEQSD
+275 ALKQHLEQSV

-307 VTLQNASKQTQ
+307 VSLQNASKQTQ

-336 AVKSKEGALQ
+336 AVKSKEGVLK

-361 QYQLEGMKGKLVEK
+361 KYQLEGMKGQLVEK
-375 SELEE
+375 SELEK
-380 AINAGLAQKSEFE
+380 AINAGLTQKSEFE

-446 LTGLNQELAKLD
+446 LTGLNQELAKLG

-464 QASVDKAKAR
+464 QASVDQAKAR
-474 YAELQRSAD
+474 YVELQRSAD

-536 IEREGQVALN
+536 IEREGQVTLN
-546 QLNNQLEQHNIAI
+546 QLNNQLEQHNIVI
-559 EQYKQQIE
+559 GQYKQQIE
-567 QLSVELGQNA
+567 QLSVELGQTA

-588 QQLNERL
+588 QQLNECL

-607 QSVNELNQRCITGES
+607 QSVNELNQRCVTGEG

-636 TIKVNQEQL
+636 TMKVNQEQL
-645 AKLSASLDAKYS
+645 VKLSASLDAKYS
-657 SLDVLEQEIVAIQK
+657 SLEVLEQDIVAIQK
-671 QITELNT
+671 QIMDLNT
-678 AFESAQN
+678 SFETAQN

-699 QLTTNQQWLNEALD
+699 QLTTNQQWLNEALE
-713 RLNTAKADWNQALQA
+713 RLNTAKADWDQALQA
-728 SAFEDEAQFIACKVD
+728 SAFEDEAQFLASKVD

-748 IWQQEIDVFKQ
+748 VWQQEIDVFKQ

-768 ADLSST
+768 ADLSSE
-774 LKDLALPDLD
+774 LKDLALPDLEG
-784 DLNVKLNSIQQSY
+784 LNVKLNSIQQSY

-1012 SQMAFDSSSVK
+1012 SQMVFDS
-1023 VNGTGKH
+1023 